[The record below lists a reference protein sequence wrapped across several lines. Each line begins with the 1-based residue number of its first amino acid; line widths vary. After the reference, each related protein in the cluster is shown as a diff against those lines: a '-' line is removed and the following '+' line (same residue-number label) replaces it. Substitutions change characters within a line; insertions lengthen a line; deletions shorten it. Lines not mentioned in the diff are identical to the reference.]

1 MSYTV
6 ILSQA
11 TRNYDVA
18 IAALYGNLSPE
29 SCFEQCLIGLHLK
42 SESFIS
48 VLQTILEQ

>member
-1 MSYTV
+1 MSYTL

-11 TRNYDVA
+11 TRNFDVA
-18 IAALYGNLSPE
+18 IAALYETLSPE
-29 SCFEQCLIGLHLK
+29 NCFKKCLIDLHLK